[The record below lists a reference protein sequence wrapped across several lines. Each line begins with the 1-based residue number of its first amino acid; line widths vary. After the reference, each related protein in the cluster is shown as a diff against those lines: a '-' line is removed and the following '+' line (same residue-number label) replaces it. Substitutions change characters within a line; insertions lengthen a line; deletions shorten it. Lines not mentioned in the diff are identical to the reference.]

1 MLFSRDE
8 ELGVRLVPP
17 RYYTTANNHSNES
30 SERSGRAEHALSRA
44 LEKNHRQSDR
54 VVLTFPIR
62 VSGVRGNGKDFFED
76 GQTVD
81 ISRQGATIKVSRE
94 LFTGEIIK
102 VQRLDGVGK
111 ETTAQ
116 VVGRVA
122 EESEGCVFGVTMLD
136 PAAVNLWSVV
146 FPAVAGM
153 DKPVLRAFLRCV
165 DCDRTEVAYLGEF
178 EADLFLYHHCI
189 SRMCKH
195 CGGFTIWNRPN
206 GRTFAGPTAT
216 VAPGTQNRWSH
227 GRIQLEAVGCVRRP
241 GRGNE
246 VVVVKD
252 LARGGLSFY
261 SVAEYSEE
269 SRVEIAVPYTS
280 KSPNIYASARIV
292 SSRKTAVNG
301 LQEYEYGAA
310 YLE

>member
-1 MLFSRDE
+1 M
-8 ELGVRLVPP
+8 
-17 RYYTTANNHSNES
+17 ANNHSDES
-30 SERSGRAEHALSRA
+30 SGGTEHARSPS
-44 LEKNHRQSDR
+44 LENNHRQSDR
-54 VVLTFPIR
+54 VVLTLPIR

-94 LFTGEIIK
+94 LFAGEIVK
-102 VQRLDGVGK
+102 VLRLDGVGT
-111 ETTAQ
+111 EATAQ
-116 VVGRVA
+116 VVGRV
-122 EESEGCVFGVTMLD
+122 EGGSEDCVFGLTVLD
-136 PAAVNLWSVV
+136 PDAVNPWNVV
-146 FPAVAGM
+146 FPAVADM

-189 SRMCKH
+189 SRMCEH

-261 SVAEYSEE
+261 SVAEDSEE
-269 SRVEIAVPYTS
+269 SRVEIAGPFTS

>member
-1 MLFSRDE
+1 M
-8 ELGVRLVPP
+8 
-17 RYYTTANNHSNES
+17 ANNHSDES
-30 SERSGRAEHALSRA
+30 SDGAEHAVSPSP
-44 LEKNHRQSDR
+44 ESNHRQSDR
-54 VVLTFPIR
+54 VVLTLPIR

-206 GRTFAGPTAT
+206 GRTFAGPIATA
-216 VAPGTQNRWSH
+216 APGKQNRRSH

-241 GRGNE
+241 GRGGE
-246 VVVVKD
+246 VVAVKD
-252 LARGGLSFY
+252 MARGCLSFY
-261 SVAEYSEE
+261 SVAEYLEE

-280 KSPNIYASARIV
+280 KSPNIYTPARIV
-292 SSRKTAVNG
+292 SSRETAVKG
-301 LQEYEYGAA
+301 LREYEYGVA

>member
-1 MLFSRDE
+1 M
-8 ELGVRLVPP
+8 P
-17 RYYTTANNHSNES
+17 NNHSNES
-30 SERSGRAEHALSRA
+30 SEHSGGAEHALSPA

-54 VVLTFPIR
+54 VVLTLRIR
-62 VSGVRGNGKDFFED
+62 VSGVRGDGKDFFED

-81 ISRQGATIKVSRE
+81 ISREGATIKVGRE
-94 LFTGEIIK
+94 LFAGEIIK
-102 VQRLDGVGK
+102 VQRLDGVG
-111 ETTAQ
+111 EEATAQ
-116 VVGRVA
+116 VVGRV
-122 EESEGCVFGVTMLD
+122 EGGSEGRVFGVTMLD
-136 PAAVNLWSVV
+136 PAAVNPWSVV
-146 FPAVAGM
+146 FPAVADM

-165 DCDRTEVAYLGEF
+165 DCDRTEVSYLSEF

-189 SRMCKH
+189 SRMCEH

-206 GRTFAGPTAT
+206 DRTFAGPIAT
-216 VAPGTQNRWSH
+216 VAPGTQNRRSH

-261 SVAEYSEE
+261 SVAEFPEE
-269 SRVEIAVPYTS
+269 SRVEIAVPYSS
-280 KSPNIYASARIV
+280 KSPNIYTSARIV
-292 SSRKTAVNG
+292 SSRKTAVKG
-301 LQEYEYGAA
+301 LLEYEYGAT

>member
-1 MLFSRDE
+1 MPNR
-8 ELGVRLVPP
+8 
-17 RYYTTANNHSNES
+17 HSKES
-30 SERSGRAEHALSRA
+30 GEHSGGAEHAVSAA
-44 LEKNHRQSDR
+44 LEKNYRQSDR
-54 VVLTFPIR
+54 VVVTLRIR

-81 ISRQGATIKVSRE
+81 ISRQGATIKVGRE
-94 LFTGEIIK
+94 LFAGEIIK
-102 VQRLDGVGK
+102 VQRIDGVG
-111 ETTAQ
+111 EEATAQ
-116 VVGRVA
+116 VVGRV
-122 EESEGCVFGVTMLD
+122 EGGSEGCLFGVTMLD
-136 PAAVNLWSVV
+136 PAAVNPWSVV
-146 FPAVAGM
+146 FPAVADA

-165 DCDRTEVAYLGEF
+165 DCDRTEVAYLDEF

-195 CGGFTIWNRPN
+195 CGGFTIWNRPH
-206 GRTFAGPTAT
+206 GRTFAGSMAT
-216 VAPGTQNRWSH
+216 MAPGTQNRRSH

-261 SVAEYSEE
+261 SVAEYPEE

-280 KSPNIYASARIV
+280 KSPNIYTSARIV
-292 SSRKTAVNG
+292 SARKTAVKG
-301 LQEYEYGAA
+301 LLEYEYRAT

>member
-1 MLFSRDE
+1 M
-8 ELGVRLVPP
+8 P
-17 RYYTTANNHSNES
+17 NKHSNES
-30 SERSGRAEHALSRA
+30 GEHSGRAEHVLSPA
-44 LEKNHRQSDR
+44 LEKNYRQSDR
-54 VVLTFPIR
+54 VVVTLRIR

-81 ISRQGATIKVSRE
+81 ISRQGATIKVGRE
-94 LFTGEIIK
+94 LFAGEIIK
-102 VQRLDGVGK
+102 VQRIDGVG
-111 ETTAQ
+111 EEATAQ
-116 VVGRVA
+116 VVGRV
-122 EESEGCVFGVTMLD
+122 EGGSEGYVFGVTMLD
-136 PAAVNLWSVV
+136 PAGVNPWSVV
-146 FPAVAGM
+146 FPAVADA

-165 DCDRTEVAYLGEF
+165 DCDRTEVSYLSEF

-195 CGGFTIWNRPN
+195 CGGFTIWNRPH
-206 GRTFAGPTAT
+206 GRTFVGSFAT
-216 VAPGTQNRWSH
+216 MTPGTQNRRSH

-241 GRGNE
+241 GRGYE

-261 SVAEYSEE
+261 SVAEYPEE

-280 KSPNIYASARIV
+280 KSPNIYTSARIV
-292 SSRKTAVNG
+292 SARKTAAKG
-301 LQEYEYGAA
+301 LLEYEYRAT